1 MNNVFKEGFVLIF
14 KIRMSIKRKIE
25 MVGSNISF
33 AQAEEE
39 EILFYASLDRKESV
53 AIVEQMRRMIWD
65 KEYLQPMI
73 KEVRWKNL
81 KDDRD
86 EFE

>member
-1 MNNVFKEGFVLIF
+1 
-14 KIRMSIKRKIE
+14 MSITRKIE
-25 MVGSNISF
+25 MVGSKISF
-33 AQAEEE
+33 AQAEEDE
-39 EILFYASLDRKESV
+39 VSYYASLGRNESV
-53 AIVEQMRRMIWD
+53 AIVEQMRKMIWD

-73 KEVRWKNL
+73 KEVRWCNL

>member
-1 MNNVFKEGFVLIF
+1 
-14 KIRMSIKRKIE
+14 MSITRKIE
-25 MVGSNISF
+25 MVGSKVSF

-39 EILFYASLDRKESV
+39 EVSYYASLDRKESV
-53 AIVEQMRRMIWD
+53 AIVEQMRKMIWD

-73 KEVRWKNL
+73 KEVRWANL
-81 KDDRD
+81 KEVRN